1 MGAAARVDDEPTPW
15 RTRPS
20 APTASLPTVLI
31 RTRVQTSLPVTRRQM
46 AMVAMLSERWTY
58 KQIAA
63 FFGLSVAGVREHIV
77 SAAARIPGDGP
88 PAERC
93 VMWYR
98 GASLQ
103 VLFGRDV
110 INVEDLDPALRRLA
124 QQDGTVLSMPALAPS
139 AAPAPDYRAP
149 NPREQR
155 SRKTPPAPPIASTAV
170 PQSTTVG

>member
-1 MGAAARVDDEPTPW
+1 VTAAAEIIEQTPW
-15 RTRPS
+15 RQRPS
-20 APTASLPTVLI
+20 AIVASHPTVLI
-31 RTRVQTSLPVTRRQM
+31 RTRVQTSKPITRRQM
-46 AMVAMLSERWTY
+46 AMIAMLSERWTY

-63 FFGLSVAGVREHIV
+63 FFGLTVCGVREHIV
-77 SAAARIPGDGP
+77 EAARRIPGDGP
-88 PAERC
+88 PSERC

-110 INVEDLDPALRRLA
+110 IDLTDLSPALRRMA
-124 QQDGTVLSMPALAPS
+124 QIDGTTLSIPALAAS

-155 SRKTPPAPPIASTAV
+155 SRKTPPAPPIAST
-170 PQSTTVG
+170 

>member
-1 MGAAARVDDEPTPW
+1 MGSAAHAEPNTPW
-15 RTRPS
+15 RTRP
-20 APTASLPTVLI
+20 TADSPSSFPVVLI
-31 RTRVQTSLPVTRRQM
+31 RTRVPTSKPVTRRQM
-46 AMVAMLSERWTY
+46 AIIAMLSERWTL

-63 FFGLSVAGVREHIV
+63 FFGISVQGVREHLV
-77 SAAARIPGDGP
+77 GAARRIPGDGP
-88 PAERC
+88 PTERC

-110 INVEDLDPALRRLA
+110 IDVTDLDPALRQIA
-124 QQDGTVLSMPALAPS
+124 QHEGTTLSIPALAAS

-155 SRKTPPAPPIASTAV
+155 SRKTPPAPPIALDLA
-170 PQSTTVG
+170 PNG